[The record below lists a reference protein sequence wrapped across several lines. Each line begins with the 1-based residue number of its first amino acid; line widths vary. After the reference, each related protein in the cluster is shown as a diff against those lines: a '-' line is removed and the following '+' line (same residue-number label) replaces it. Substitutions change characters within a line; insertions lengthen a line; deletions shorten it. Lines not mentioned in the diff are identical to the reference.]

1 MRLLNIKKNKT
12 IAALGTMGFFR
23 SCTSDIITTTGG
35 LIDNNNFHKDT
46 ISVVPILSTI
56 EIDTVRTSINNVTTS
71 LLSTYLLGEYTD
83 AKLGT
88 LKASI
93 VGQIVPEKYPLTRT
107 LNDTLNAIT
116 TTSDVVAVLEL
127 PLPLSNKTGSTDES
141 EIANL
146 LGDVSSTIDVTVST
160 FTTYLE
166 QVNADARPRIY
177 YSDGT
182 NNAGTKESLGD
193 ETVLGTKKNVEVKD
207 TYTEADSL
215 SYSLN
220 INLDNGHFKTKL
232 LDKLDEKSIAN
243 ADDFKLLFKGLKI
256 TATKDGVGYAIPF
269 DLSKARLRINYTN
282 TITTSDTTIVRDDK
296 ELIFKFQ
303 GVVYNLYDHD
313 HVNSAEQNKVYVQ
326 GAGGYET
333 SIDISSL
340 ISANSVD
347 SQAENW
353 LINQAKIKIYLD
365 EIGTQTLKSF
375 YLYGI
380 ESDGSITVIDDYY
393 SLPEVSSVNG
403 VVGYDDVESK
413 TDPYIQ
419 FFITDYIKKT
429 LAEGKI
435 AELRIKARESSDVG
449 GIISLISTT
458 ARGALL
464 LNDVTSTKAPK
475 LEVIY
480 SKIVDY

>member
-1 MRLLNIKKNKT
+1 MRLLNIKNFKT
-12 IAALGTMGFFR
+12 IAALGTMVFFM
-23 SCTSDIITTTGG
+23 SCTSDVVTTTGG
-35 LIDNNNFHKDT
+35 LIDNNNFFKDT
-46 ISVVPILSTI
+46 INIDPILSTV
-56 EIDTVRTSINNVTTS
+56 EIDTVRTSR
-71 LLSTYLLGEYTD
+71 LDTYLLGAYSD

-93 VGQIVPEKYPLTRT
+93 VGQIVPERYPLRRT

-127 PLPLSNKTGSTDES
+127 PLPLVNKTGSTDEF

-146 LGDVSSTIDVTVST
+146 VGDVSSTIDVTIST

-166 QVNADARPRIY
+166 QVNTDATSRIY

-182 NNAGTKESLGD
+182 NNAGSKENLGT
-193 ETVLGTKKNVEVKD
+193 ETVLGVENDIAIKS
-207 TYTEADSL
+207 TYKEADSL
-215 SYSLN
+215 LYSLK
-220 INLDNGHFKTKL
+220 INLDNIYFKTKL
-232 LDKLDEKSIAN
+232 LDKLDEKTIAN
-243 ADDFKLLFKGLKI
+243 DDDFKLLFKGLKI
-256 TATKDGVGYAIPF
+256 TASKDGVGYVIPF
-269 DLSKARLRINYTN
+269 DLSKARLRINYKN
-282 TITTSDTTIVRDDK
+282 TTTATDTIIKKDK
-296 ELIFKFQ
+296 ELSFKFQ
-303 GVVYNLYDHD
+303 GAVYDLYDHD
-313 HVNSAEQNKVYVQ
+313 HANSTETDKVYVQ

-365 EIGTQTLKSF
+365 DVKDQTLKSF

-380 ESDGSITVIDDYY
+380 KNDGNLIVIDDYVT
-393 SLPEVSSVNG
+393 LGVGSVNG
-403 VVGYDDVESK
+403 VIGYEDVEAK

-419 FFITDYIKKT
+419 FYITDFIKKA
-429 LAEGKI
+429 LAEGEI
-435 AELRIKARESSDVG
+435 AELRIKAREALDNTE
-449 GIISLISTT
+449 ISLTSTT
-458 ARGALL
+458 AKGALL

-480 SKIVDY
+480 SKIVD